1 MHAAGGCHRSS
12 GPHLAAGRAGR
23 RCIQATPMIGF
34 RLGNQAGVKISALA
48 ANRAIVS
55 VEDSK
60 NTVPQPMNSGI
71 PEYIRLWFIAVII
84 I

>member
-1 MHAAGGCHRSS
+1 
-12 GPHLAAGRAGR
+12 
-23 RCIQATPMIGF
+23 MIGF
-34 RLGNQAGVKISALA
+34 RLGNQAGVKIPGLA

-55 VEDSK
+55 AEDSK

>member
-1 MHAAGGCHRSS
+1 
-12 GPHLAAGRAGR
+12 
-23 RCIQATPMIGF
+23 MIGF

-71 PEYIRLWFIAVII
+71 PEYLLFLSTMLDSAFRVY
-84 I
+84 